1 VSSFQK
7 RRLEFGDRLR
17 RLRERTGMAGKDFAA
32 ALGWHPSKVS
42 KIELGKQTATDSDVV
57 AWLDA
62 AGAAESVVQHMR
74 DDLRELRIEQMSWR
88 RQVRAGHRAKQE
100 EIAASER
107 AARTI
112 RAVDTA
118 AVPGLLQTP
127 DYAREIFATQ
137 ASLLEVPN
145 DVDDAVRARM
155 QRQQV
160 LYEPDRTIEILVA
173 EAAVLHPIAPAP
185 VMAAQIHRLI
195 ATIGLPNVRFG
206 VIPAG
211 TVLPHVLWHGYWIVD
226 RVVLVEN
233 ISAEVRIT
241 DPEQVAIYERLTD
254 RLWEVAVEDDQ
265 ARELLTRFLTRTD

>member
-1 VSSFQK
+1 MSSFQK

-206 VIPAG
+206 IIPAG

-241 DPEQVAIYERLTD
+241 DPEQVAIYERLTN
-254 RLWEVAVEDDQ
+254 RLWAIAVEDDH

>member
-206 VIPAG
+206 IIPAG

-241 DPEQVAIYERLTD
+241 DPEQVAIYERLTN
-254 RLWEVAVEDDQ
+254 RLWAIAVEDDH

>member
-1 VSSFQK
+1 MSSFQK

-62 AGAAESVVQHMR
+62 VGASESVVQQMR
-74 DDLRELRIEQMSWR
+74 DELRELRIEQMSWR

-254 RLWEVAVEDDQ
+254 RLWAVAVEDGH